1 MLHSNNLTNV
11 DAKFEILE
19 EVNIIDMIDNKKT
32 KYWLRDFLLQIKVE
46 NTKFL
51 QQQNKEEVNIVIILL
66 LLFHLTQK

>member
-51 QQQNKEEVNIVIILL
+51 
-66 LLFHLTQK
+66 